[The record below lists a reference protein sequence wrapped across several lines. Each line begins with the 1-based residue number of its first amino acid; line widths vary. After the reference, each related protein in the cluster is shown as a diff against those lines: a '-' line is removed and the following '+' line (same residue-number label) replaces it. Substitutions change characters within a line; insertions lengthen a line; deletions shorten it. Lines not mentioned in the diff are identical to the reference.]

1 MPALGSTKSLQVE
14 LLEERVVMTTGIA
27 PLPIGNVSA
36 YISQG
41 VLELRGDS
49 LSNIVDITQLSD
61 GRFQISGASG
71 TLINNRTTPT
81 LLAGVL
87 NINAQ
92 LRDGNDSV
100 TVNLQDNRAMRD
112 ITINMGMGQSE
123 KVVIKGG
130 QSINN
135 LNVSARGLNAL
146 EMNTDGKSLKV
157 NGQTTIVGGNSTIKG
172 DQINLLGTFNNVNIE
187 TGDGNDFVQLG
198 KKCNCATNVRFS
210 ATKATVKMGNGN
222 DELNLFK
229 AKVDD
234 FFADLS
240 AGNDSLALSIA
251 QFSTTPTKARL
262 LGGNGTDTVKERT
275 TVSGNPSYSSF
286 EVRPA

>member
-1 MPALGSTKSLQVE
+1 MSALGPSKSLQVE
-14 LLEERVVMTTGIA
+14 SLEERVVMTAGATS
-27 PLPIGNVSA
+27 LPIGNVSA

-49 LSNIVDITQLSD
+49 LNNTVDITQLSD
-61 GRFQISGASG
+61 GKFQITGSQG
-71 TLINNRTTPT
+71 TLINNRSTPT
-81 LLAGVL
+81 VLASVL

-123 KVVIKGG
+123 KVVVKGG

-135 LNVSARGLNAL
+135 LNVHARGLNAL
-146 EMNTDGKSLKV
+146 DLNTDGKSLKV
-157 NGQTTIVGGNSTIKG
+157 IGLTNVVGGNSTTKG
-172 DQINLLGTFNNVNIE
+172 DQINLLGTFNTVNIE

-198 KKCNCATNVRFS
+198 KKCTCVTNVRFS
-210 ATKATVKMGNGN
+210 ATKATVKLGNGN

-251 QFSTTPTKARL
+251 QFSATPAKARL
-262 LGGNGTDTVKERT
+262 LGGIGTDTVKEQT
-275 TVSGNPSYSSF
+275 TVSGSPSLSSF
-286 EVRPA
+286 